1 MGALAGP
8 LTSIVGSLMLGASGI
23 AIGWLSKNNII
34 PASDVNADT
43 AALSTYLTTGAL
55 AVVGLGVMWFK
66 GMMSTKAAHI
76 EAVNSADNGAKVVA
90 ADVPAPTVNAP
101 LK

>member
-23 AIGWLSKNNII
+23 AIGWLSKNNLI
-34 PASDVNADT
+34 PAADVNADT
-43 AALSTYLTTGAL
+43 VALSTYLTTGAL
-55 AVVGLGVMWFK
+55 AAVGVGVMWFK
-66 GMMSTKAAHI
+66 GMMSTKVAHI
-76 EAVNSADNGAKVVA
+76 EAVNSGDNGVKVVA
-90 ADVPAPTVNAP
+90 DTVVAPKVTVP